1 MKGKIRTGLASYGMS
16 GRVFHAPFLEANPD
30 YILKTVLE
38 RTPKGSKKKY
48 PGVNI
53 VTSYG
58 GLLSD
63 KNIDLIVV
71 NTPDHTHYELAKKAL
86 NAGKH
91 VVVEKPFVV
100 EFPDGEELI
109 KIAEGK
115 NLVLSVFQ
123 NRRWDGDFLTVKK
136 VIKDGLLGRLVEY
149 EAHFDRYRNFIKENT
164 WKEEEEKGTGVLYNL
179 GSHLIDQA
187 LVLFGLPELVNAN
200 IRTFRDGGKVNDYF
214 DIRFEYANFRVILKS
229 SYLVR
234 EPGPRYILNGTN
246 GSYVKFGVD
255 PQEEQLN
262 KGVLPVGDKWVK
274 ENEDFWGLLNTSI
287 NGKDVRERIETLPG
301 NYNKFYNNVYKA
313 IMGDEELAVKPGEAL
328 DVIRIIEMAIKS
340 NREGRSVEL
349 KLKIKN

>member
-1 MKGKIRTGLASYGMS
+1 MKEKIRTGLASYGMS
-16 GRVFHAPFLEANPD
+16 GRVFHAPFLEVNPA

-38 RTPKGSKKKY
+38 RTPKGSKEKY

-53 VTSYG
+53 VTSYEE
-58 GLLSD
+58 LLSD

-86 NAGKH
+86 SAGKH
-91 VVVEKPFVV
+91 VIVEKPFVV
-100 EFPDGEELI
+100 ESSDGEELI
-109 KIAEGK
+109 KIAEEK

-179 GSHLIDQA
+179 GSHIIDQA

-214 DIRFEYANFRVILKS
+214 DIRLEYANFRVILKS

-234 EPGPRYILNGTN
+234 EPGPRYILNGTK
-246 GSYVKFGVD
+246 GSFVKFGVD

-262 KGVLPVGDKWVK
+262 KGVLPVGKKWVK
-274 ENEDFWGLLNTSI
+274 EKEDFWGLLNTSI
-287 NGKDVRERIETLPG
+287 NGKDVRERIKTLPG

-313 IMGDEELAVKPGEAL
+313 IIGDEELAVKPGEAL
-328 DVIRIIEMAIKS
+328 DVIRIIEMAIRS
-340 NREGRSVEL
+340 NRERRSIKVES
-349 KLKIKN
+349 KK

>member
-1 MKGKIRTGLASYGMS
+1 MKDKIHTGLASYGMS
-16 GRVFHAPFLEANPD
+16 GRIFHAPFLETNPD
-30 YILKTVLE
+30 YILKTILE
-38 RTPKGSKKKY
+38 RTPKGSKEKY

-53 VTSYG
+53 VTSYEE
-58 GLLSD
+58 LLSD

-71 NTPDHTHYELAKKAL
+71 NTPDHTHYELAKNAL

-100 EFPDGEELI
+100 ESSDGEELI
-109 KIAEGK
+109 KIAEER

-136 VIKDGLLGRLVEY
+136 VIEDGLLGRLVEY
-149 EAHFDRYRNFIKENT
+149 EAHFDRYRNFINKNT
-164 WKEEEEKGTGVLYNL
+164 WKEEEGKGTGVLYNL

-214 DIRFEYANFRVILKS
+214 DIRFEYPNFRVILKS

-234 EPGPRYILNGTN
+234 EP
-246 GSYVKFGVD
+246 
-255 PQEEQLN
+255 EEELLN
-262 KGVLPVGDKWVK
+262 KGVRPVGEKWAK
-274 ENEDFWGLLNTSI
+274 ERENFWGLLNTSI
-287 NGKDVRERIETLPG
+287 NGKDVREKIKTLPG

-328 DVIRIIEMAIKS
+328 NVIRIIEMAIRS
-340 NREGRSVEL
+340 NH
-349 KLKIKN
+349 KLLNS

>member
-1 MKGKIRTGLASYGMS
+1 MKDKIRTGLASYGMS

-38 RTPKGSKKKY
+38 RTPKGSKEKY
-48 PGVNI
+48 SRVNI
-53 VTSYG
+53 VTSYEE
-58 GLLSD
+58 LLSD

-71 NTPDHTHYELAKKAL
+71 NTPDHTHYELVKNAL

-91 VVVEKPFVV
+91 VIVEKPFVV
-100 EFPDGEELI
+100 EYSDGEELI
-109 KIAEGK
+109 KIAEEK

-136 VIKDGLLGRLVEY
+136 VIEDGLLGRLVEY
-149 EAHFDRYRNFIKENT
+149 EAHFDRYRNLINKNT
-164 WKEEEEKGTGVLYNL
+164 WKEEEGKGTGVLYNL

-214 DIRFEYANFRVILKS
+214 DIRFEYQNFRVILKS

-234 EPGPRYILNGTN
+234 EPGPAYILNGTN
-246 GSYVKFGVD
+246 GSFVKYGTD
-255 PQEEQLN
+255 PQEEMLN
-262 KGVLPVGDKWVK
+262 KGVRPVGEKWAK
-274 ENEDFWGLLNTSI
+274 ERENFWGLLNTSI
-287 NGKDVRERIETLPG
+287 NGKDVRERIKTLLG

-313 IMGDEELAVKPGEAL
+313 IMGDEELAVKPGDAL
-328 DVIRIIEMAIKS
+328 DVIRIIRMAIES
-340 NREGRSVEL
+340 NRERRGIEL
-349 KLKIKN
+349 KVKS

>member
-1 MKGKIRTGLASYGMS
+1 MKDKIRTGLASYGMS
-16 GRVFHAPFLEANPD
+16 GRVFHAPFLEANPG

-38 RTPKGSKKKY
+38 RTPKGSKEKY
-48 PGVNI
+48 PFVNI
-53 VTSYG
+53 VTSYEE
-58 GLLSD
+58 LLSD

-91 VVVEKPFVV
+91 VIVEKPFVV
-100 EFPDGEELI
+100 ESMDGEELI
-109 KIAEGK
+109 KIAEEK

-136 VIKDGLLGRLVEY
+136 VINEGLLGRLVEY
-149 EAHFDRYRNFIKENT
+149 EAHFDRYRNFINKNT
-164 WKEEEEKGTGVLYNL
+164 WKEEEGKGTGVLYNL

-200 IRTFRDGGKVNDYF
+200 IRAFRDGGKVNDYF
-214 DIRFEYANFRVILKS
+214 DIRFEYPNFRVILKS

-234 EPGPRYILNGTN
+234 EPGPAYILNGTN
-246 GSYVKFGVD
+246 GSFVKYGTD
-255 PQEEQLN
+255 PQEEMLN
-262 KGVLPVGDKWVK
+262 KGVRPVGKKWAK
-274 ENEDFWGLLNTSI
+274 ERENFWGLLNTSI
-287 NGKDVRERIETLPG
+287 NGKDVRERIKTLQG

-328 DVIRIIEMAIKS
+328 NVIRIIEMAIRS
-340 NREGRSVEL
+340 NREGRSIEL
-349 KLKIKN
+349 KVKS

>member
-16 GRVFHAPFLEANPD
+16 GRVFHAPFLETNPG

-38 RTPKGSKKKY
+38 RTPKGSKEKY

-53 VTSYG
+53 VTSYEE
-58 GLLSD
+58 LLSD

-71 NTPDHTHYELAKKAL
+71 NTPDHTHYELVKNAL

-100 EFPDGEELI
+100 ESSDGEELI
-109 KIAEGK
+109 KIAKEE

-136 VIKDGLLGRLVEY
+136 VVKDGLLGRLVEY

-200 IRTFRDGGKVNDYF
+200 IRTFRAGGKVNDYF
-214 DIRFEYANFRVILKS
+214 DIRLEYPNFRVILRS

-234 EPGPRYILNGTN
+234 EPGPTYILNGIN
-246 GSYVKFGVD
+246 GSFVKYGTD
-255 PQEEQLN
+255 PQEELLN
-262 KGVLPVGDKWVK
+262 KGVLPVGKKWVK
-274 ENEDFWGLLNTSI
+274 EKEDFWGLLNTSI
-287 NGKDVRERIETLPG
+287 NGKDIRERIITLPG
-301 NYNKFYNNVYKA
+301 NYNEFYNNVYKA
-313 IMGDEELAVKPGEAL
+313 IKEDVELAVKPGEAL
-328 DVIRIIEMAIKS
+328 DVIRIIEMAIRS
-340 NREGRSVEL
+340 NREGRSVEF
-349 KLKIKN
+349 

>member
-1 MKGKIRTGLASYGMS
+1 MKDKIRAGLASYGMS
-16 GRVFHAPFLEANPD
+16 GRVFHAPFLEANPC

-38 RTPKGSKKKY
+38 RTPKGSKEKY
-48 PGVNI
+48 PAVNI
-53 VTSYG
+53 VKSYEE
-58 GLLSD
+58 LLSD
-63 KNIDLIVV
+63 KKIDLIVV
-71 NTPDHTHYELAKKAL
+71 NTPDHTHYELAKNAL

-100 EFPDGEELI
+100 KSSDGEELI
-109 KIAEGK
+109 KIAEEK

-149 EAHFDRYRNFIKENT
+149 ETHFDRYRNFINENT

-214 DIRFEYANFRVILKS
+214 DIRFEYPNFRVILRS

-234 EPGPRYILNGTN
+234 EPGSTYILNGTN
-246 GSYVKFGVD
+246 GSFVKYGTD
-255 PQEEQLN
+255 PQEELLN
-262 KGVLPVGDKWVK
+262 KGVRPVGDEWAK
-274 ENEDFWGLLNTSI
+274 ERADFWGLLNTSI
-287 NGKDVRERIETLPG
+287 NGKDVRERIKTLPG

-328 DVIRIIEMAIKS
+328 DVIRIIGKAKMS
-340 NREGRSVEL
+340 NQKRRS
-349 KLKIKN
+349 IGF

>member
-1 MKGKIRTGLASYGMS
+1 MKDKIRTGLASYGMS
-16 GRVFHAPFLEANPD
+16 GRVFHAPFLETNPG

-38 RTPKGSKKKY
+38 RTLKRSKEKY

-53 VTSYG
+53 VTSYEE
-58 GLLSD
+58 LLSD

-71 NTPDHTHYELAKKAL
+71 NTPDHTHYELARKAL

-100 EFPDGEELI
+100 ESSDGEELN
-109 KIAEGK
+109 KIAEEE

-123 NRRWDGDFLTVKK
+123 NRRWDGDFITVKK

-164 WKEEEEKGTGVLYNL
+164 WKEEKGKGTGVLYNL

-200 IRTFRDGGKVNDYF
+200 IRAFRDGGKVNDYF
-214 DIRFEYANFRVILKS
+214 DIRLEYANFRVILKS

-234 EPGPRYILNGTN
+234 EPGP
-246 GSYVKFGVD
+246 
-255 PQEEQLN
+255 
-262 KGVLPVGDKWVK
+262 
-274 ENEDFWGLLNTSI
+274 
-287 NGKDVRERIETLPG
+287 
-301 NYNKFYNNVYKA
+301 
-313 IMGDEELAVKPGEAL
+313 
-328 DVIRIIEMAIKS
+328 
-340 NREGRSVEL
+340 
-349 KLKIKN
+349 

>member
-1 MKGKIRTGLASYGMS
+1 MKDKIRTGLASYGMS

-38 RTPKGSKKKY
+38 RTPKGSKEKY
-48 PGVNI
+48 PWVSI
-53 VTSYG
+53 VTSYDE
-58 GLLSD
+58 LLSD
-63 KNIDLIVV
+63 KDIDLIVV

-91 VVVEKPFVV
+91 VIVEKPFVV
-100 EFPDGEELI
+100 ECSDGEELI

-123 NRRWDGDFLTVKK
+123 NRRWDGDFLTVRK
-136 VIKDGLLGRLVEY
+136 VIKEGLLGRLVEY

-164 WKEEEEKGTGVLYNL
+164 WKEEEGKGTGVIYNL
-179 GSHLIDQA
+179 GSHLIDHA
-187 LVLFGLPELVNAN
+187 LVLFGLPEQVNAN

-214 DIRFEYANFRVILKS
+214 DIRFEYPNFRVILKS

-234 EPGPRYILNGTN
+234 EPGPAFILNGTD
-246 GSYVKFGVD
+246 GSFVKYGAD
-255 PQEEQLN
+255 RQEELLN
-262 KGVLPVGDKWVK
+262 KGVRPVGDKWAKEK
-274 ENEDFWGLLNTSI
+274 ENFWGLINTTI
-287 NGKDVRERIETLPG
+287 NGKDIRERIKTLPG

-328 DVIRIIEMAIKS
+328 DVIKIIEMAIKS
-340 NREGRSVEL
+340 NREGRSL
-349 KLKIKN
+349 KVKS